1 MSDSLRSHG
10 LQHARLP
17 CPPLSPRV
25 CPSSWP
31 LNQWCHPTI
40 SSPVAFFSYGLYQY
54 TKKSPRYCMA
64 RGTQL
69 NVTWRAGREGSLG
82 ENGYTYWRRKLQ
94 PTPVFLSGKSHGQR
108 SLAGYSPWRC
118 RVRQDLATEQQGC
131 MYMCGWVPLPTTWT
145 NTSLIG
151 YTPIQNKKFKN
162 KRTKIRFP
170 GFSKKKKKSLR
181 RNYVR
186 FLNIQLFSHPWV
198 NHIDENVWQKHAL
211 MERVSRQVREAH
223 KQISLIIRRAA
234 ADLLM
239 RSV

>member
-1 MSDSLRSHG
+1 
-10 LQHARLP
+10 
-17 CPPLSPRV
+17 
-25 CPSSWP
+25 
-31 LNQWCHPTI
+31 
-40 SSPVAFFSYGLYQY
+40 
-54 TKKSPRYCMA
+54 
-64 RGTQL
+64 
-69 NVTWRAGREGSLG
+69 
-82 ENGYTYWRRKLQ
+82 
-94 PTPVFLSGKSHGQR
+94 
-108 SLAGYSPWRC
+108 
-118 RVRQDLATEQQGC
+118 

-239 RSV
+239 RSVLLHWRNANTVSRSISYNLCHQCSLTDVQCVSHQVIVCIMQVDRNYALCNFTEQFVVTTCD